1 MLNFQYSQFRI
12 RLASHAIR
20 ELLSALQ
27 HSAMIFCA
35 SAGIGLLGLLA
46 FIALPLFYAPLLAWP
61 KALAMVLGQSVLMA
75 LPVLLLKTTILPV
88 HVRPWLRALPISRL
102 DLWAAN
108 TLVCGRWIAILAG
121 FYAVSAAIWLWQ
133 FPPWLQPVW
142 YWGLLNVC
150 VLLLISWVL
159 GTLILQFE
167 YQPKPKP
174 KALAVASALR
184 LAARWQGWRLAWP
197 LLVLPFFRAGKIHIA
212 LRQILLLCL
221 SVSTLAAWFYHQ
233 QLQIAGALLALL
245 FSVSFVLLIS
255 LGDAA
260 LKHQYRHLHPH
271 IQAWPVQAQMIRHS
285 ARVLA
290 ALPLLLVLG
299 LFLLLAVQNEAL
311 ISLRV
316 MWVYCSVALL
326 GHFTMIAF
334 SQLGSQMRAMLL
346 VLTMGILSAAGSE
359 LWL

>member
-1 MLNFQYSQFRI
+1 MPDSQYCQFRL
-12 RLASHAIR
+12 RLATSAIR
-20 ELLSALQ
+20 ELLSALK
-27 HSAMIFCA
+27 HNALIVCA

-46 FIALPLFYAPLLAWP
+46 FIALPLFYAPLLSWP
-61 KALAMVLGQSVLMA
+61 KALATVLGQSALMA
-75 LPVLLLKTTILPV
+75 LPVLLLKTTILPM
-88 HVRPWLRALPISRL
+88 HIRPWLRALPISRF
-102 DLWAAN
+102 DLWMAN
-108 TLVCGRWIAILAG
+108 ALVCGRWIAILAG
-121 FYAVSAAIWLWQ
+121 FYAVSVAIWLWQ

-142 YWGLLNVC
+142 YWGVLNVC
-150 VLLLISWVL
+150 LLLLISWVL

-167 YQPKPKP
+167 YQPKA
-174 KALAVASALR
+174 KALAVPSALR
-184 LAARWQGWRLAWP
+184 LVARWQGWRLAFP
-197 LLVLPFFRAGKIHIA
+197 LLILPFFRAGKLHIA
-212 LRQILLLCL
+212 LRQIFLLVL
-221 SVSTLAAWFYHQ
+221 STSTLLAWFCHQ
-233 QLQIAGALLALL
+233 QLHIAGALLAFL
-245 FSVSFVLLIS
+245 FSVSFVMLIS

-260 LKHQYRHLHPH
+260 LKLQYRHLQPH
-271 IQAWPVQAQMIRHS
+271 IQAWPVQAQMISHS

-290 ALPLLLVLG
+290 ALPLLLVIG

-334 SQLGSQMRAMLL
+334 SQLGSQLRAMLL

>member
-1 MLNFQYSQFRI
+1 MVNIHYFYFRI
-12 RLASHAIR
+12 RLAKAAIR
-20 ELLSALQ
+20 ELLSTLQ
-27 HSAMIFCA
+27 HNAMIFCA

-46 FIALPLFYAPLLAWP
+46 FIALPLFYAPLLSWP

-75 LPVLLLKTTILPV
+75 LPVLLLKTTILPL
-88 HVRPWLRALPISRL
+88 HVRPWLRALPISRF
-102 DLWAAN
+102 DLWVAN
-108 TLVCGRWIAILAG
+108 GLVCGRWVLVLAG
-121 FYAVSAAIWLWQ
+121 LHGVSAAIWLWQ

-142 YWGLLNVC
+142 YWGVLNVC
-150 VLLLISWVL
+150 VLLLISWLL

-167 YQPKPKP
+167 YQPKPKV
-174 KALAVASALR
+174 VAKPSALR
-184 LAARWQGWRLAWP
+184 LAARWQGWRLAFP
-197 LLVLPFFRAGKIHIA
+197 LLVLPFFRAGKLHIA
-212 LRQILLLCL
+212 VRQILLLML
-221 SVSTLAAWFYHQ
+221 STSTLLAWFCHQ
-233 QLQIAGALLALL
+233 QLHIAGALMALA
-245 FSVSFVLLIS
+245 FSASFVMLIS

-260 LKHQYRHLHPH
+260 LKLQYRHLHPH

-326 GHFTMIAF
+326 GHFTMIAV